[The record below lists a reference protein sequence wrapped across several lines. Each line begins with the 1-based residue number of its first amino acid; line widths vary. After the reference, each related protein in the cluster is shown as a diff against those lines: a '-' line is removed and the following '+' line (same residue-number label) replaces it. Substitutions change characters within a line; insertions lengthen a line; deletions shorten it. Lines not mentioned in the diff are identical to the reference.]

1 MSIDKITKTI
11 ELKVGNY
18 VRTKKRGFQP
28 SQIARI
34 ESISMKRDR
43 CYHNQHYLELDHN
56 LTPDY
61 EFHIYE
67 KDIEKSSPNIID
79 LIEEGDYVNG
89 KKVCCF
95 RKENCD
101 YDIGFQYND
110 DFGEWYGI
118 DADEIESIV
127 TKEQMEGMQYVI
139 K

>member
-11 ELKVGNY
+11 ELKVGDY

-43 CYHNQHYLELDHN
+43 CYHNQYYLELDHN

-79 LIEEGDYVNG
+79 LIEVGDYVNG
-89 KKVCCF
+89 VIVSQSYIDNIKHIAPEI
-95 RKENCD
+95 KEN
-101 YDIGFQYND
+101 N
-110 DFGEWYGI
+110 YGI
-118 DADEIESIV
+118 KSIV
-127 TKEQMEGMQYVI
+127 TKEQMKAMEYKI
-139 K
+139 ER